1 VSCSLDAI
9 ESSVATSLAGDP
21 PERRLQCP
29 TQSTL
34 LPALG
39 ATCGRREREA
49 DASNQEA
56 QSSQVLVVATV
67 EGTQVH
73 ERSVAFAG
81 CRENVG
87 LGRSVASVVGLVP
100 LQAVAPAT
108 TGVLWKERGGERR
121 QRAPSA
127 RTRRAD
133 A

>member
-21 PERRLQCP
+21 LERRLQCP
-29 TQSTL
+29 FTKHIG
-34 LPALG
+34 PALG
-39 ATCGRREREA
+39 PACGRREREA

-56 QSSQVLVVATV
+56 QSFQVLVVATV

-81 CRENVG
+81 CRANVG
-87 LGRSVASVVGLVP
+87 LGRSVASVAGLVP
-100 LQAVAPAT
+100 MQAVAPAT
-108 TGVLWKERGGERR
+108 KGVLWKNEEGNVVSVR
-121 QRAPSA
+121 QAHA
-127 RTRRAD
+127 LA